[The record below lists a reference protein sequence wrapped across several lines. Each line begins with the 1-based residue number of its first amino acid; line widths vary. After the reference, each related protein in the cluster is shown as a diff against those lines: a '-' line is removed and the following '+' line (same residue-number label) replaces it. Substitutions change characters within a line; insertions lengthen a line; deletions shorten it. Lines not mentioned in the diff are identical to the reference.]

1 MKVVAVTTWFPTET
15 VPTSGTFTLADIQ
28 AIKSRRE
35 VSDIRVVHMVP
46 PHTDD
51 GTRHLTYQGLDVVRI
66 PMSTTSPAQIL
77 AAGKALRE
85 EVCGADLVH
94 TMAFSTLLA
103 MAWWRPQ
110 GTWVHTEHWSGL
122 TTPST
127 LPLTWRLALPL
138 LWPLVRRPDVVT
150 AVCDYLAR
158 PIRKRRNTGP
168 TVVVPC
174 IVPPPEQ
181 LDPRPIRPRTP
192 TRLVA
197 VGGLVDRKDPL
208 IAVDTVAEL
217 NDRGTPARLTWVGEG
232 PLRETVARR
241 ARKRGVEHLVRLP
254 GATDSAGVRRA
265 LADADLF
272 FLPTK
277 GDNFCVSCAEA
288 LVAGRPVVV
297 GATGGQGEYIDP
309 SVGALVSEQDAN
321 AYADAISAVERR
333 TRHLNASDVADTIGD
348 RFAADQVAAQY
359 AAVYTGTGTRAAGR
373 D

>member
-1 MKVVAVTTWFPTET
+1 MKVVAVTTWFPTSLA
-15 VPTSGTFTLADIQ
+15 PTSGTFTHADIQ
-28 AIKSRRE
+28 AIKTRPE
-35 VSDIRVVHMVP
+35 VHDIRVVHLVP

-66 PMSTTSPAQIL
+66 PMSTRSPAGIWR
-77 AAGKALRE
+77 AGRALRKQ
-85 EVCGADLVH
+85 VRGADLVH
-94 TMAFSTLLA
+94 TMAFSSLLA
-103 MAWWRPQ
+103 MAWWRPKAA
-110 GTWVHTEHWSGL
+110 WVHTEHWSAL

-127 LPLTWRLALPL
+127 VPLTWRLLLPL

-158 PIRKRRNTGP
+158 PIRDRRGTAP
-168 TVVVPC
+168 TVVIGC
-174 IVPPPEQ
+174 IVPPAEH
-181 LDPRPIRPRTP
+181 LDPRPIRPRNP

-217 NDRGTPARLTWVGEG
+217 ARRGSPARLTWVGDG
-232 PLRETVARR
+232 PLREKVLRR
-241 ARKRGVEHLVRLP
+241 ARKKEVSHLVRLP
-254 GATDSAGVRRA
+254 GPTDAAGVRAA

-277 GDNFCVSCAEA
+277 GENFCVSAAEA

-297 GATGGQGEYIDP
+297 GATGGQGEYIDHR
-309 SVGALVSEQDAN
+309 VGALVSEQEAS
-321 AYADAISAVERR
+321 AYADAISAVEHR
-333 TRHLNASDVADTIGD
+333 TQHLNASDVAATIGD
-348 RFAADQVAAQY
+348 RFSSERVASEY
-359 AAVYTGTGTRAAGR
+359 AAVYTGMSAPADHG